1 MKPIKFIT
9 AAILIFTAAVASGN
23 ATEIRRYLLSIGAN
37 DGGTDRVL
45 LRYAVTDAKAFASVL
60 TDMGGVDKQNAAIIA
75 NPDKGEFLSAFAKME
90 DAIAKGKT
98 DGAKSEAFIYYSG
111 HADVDGLKLGKETLG
126 WRDFRNA
133 VNNLGADVRVAVVD
147 ACGSGVVTRTKGGTA
162 RPAFL
167 LDASKDM
174 KGYAFLASSNANEAS
189 QESDRIKSGYFT
201 HALLNGMRGAAD
213 LTGDGTVTINEA
225 YQYAFNETLRSTQN
239 TSAGTQHPSRDMNLA
254 GTGDILMTDLR
265 RTNAILSLSPDAEGR
280 LFIRDAAGHL
290 FAELHK
296 QGGRSMELGIP
307 RGKYSVQ
314 IESRQG
320 VWTANGVTVTEGGKT
335 VLSMNDMKKT
345 NRKRA
350 TARGY
355 GGAEG
360 YEYGDAEEATWWGG
374 NALIGLRDV
383 VYNNGILDA
392 TLYADVSGNA
402 GASLRAGVPWV
413 YGVAEYSTVA
423 DVKYIAKPDTNT
435 NPKPGTPPVTR
446 PDTTGGN
453 NDTLKTASGYI
464 GLGIGTRFG
473 MKEPFFVNLD
483 LISRV
488 VGHGDMD
495 HGFFR
500 LRLGASYIPSP
511 YFAVTA
517 GTSLNSIVKWG
528 GGAMDYKPSI
538 RYQYKTKNGN
548 ASLYP
553 DFYVGLTT
561 GKILSGGKSK
571 KHNF

>member
-1 MKPIKFIT
+1 MKPIKLIT
-9 AAILIFTAAVASGN
+9 AVVLILTAAAASDG

-45 LRYAVTDAKAFASVL
+45 LRYAITDAKAFASVL
-60 TDMGGVDKQNAAIIA
+60 TDMGGVDKQNATVIA

-90 DAIAKGKT
+90 VAIAKGKA
-98 DGAKSEAFIYYSG
+98 DGTKSEAFIYYSG
-111 HADVDGLKLGKETLG
+111 HADVDGLKLGKETLD

-133 VNNLGADVRVAVVD
+133 VNHLGADVRVAVVD

-189 QESDRIKSGYFT
+189 QESDRIKGGYFT

-290 FAELHK
+290 FAELQK

-314 IESRQG
+314 MESRQG
-320 VWTANGVTVTEGGKT
+320 VWTANGVTVTDGGKT

-345 NRKRA
+345 NRKHA

-355 GGAEG
+355 GGTEG
-360 YEYGDAEEATWWGG
+360 YEYGDAEEATRWGG
-374 NALIGLRDV
+374 NALIGLRNV
-383 VYNNGILDA
+383 VYNHGILDA

-423 DVKYIAKPDTNT
+423 DVKYIVKPDTNS
-435 NPKPGTPPVTR
+435 NSKPGAPPVTK
-446 PDTTGGN
+446 PGN

-483 LISRV
+483 LINRV

-511 YFAVTA
+511 YFAITA

-553 DFYVGLTT
+553 DFYIGLTT

-571 KHNF
+571 L